1 MECGAKGK
9 AGWGGGGAGR
19 RMRGIKEKRVVFL
32 LSQPPW
38 LFLSL
43 FVVVVVV
50 FLSAHRASPSPL
62 SDLLDQAI

>member
-1 MECGAKGK
+1 
-9 AGWGGGGAGR
+9 
-19 RMRGIKEKRVVFL
+19 MRGIKEERVVFL

-50 FLSAHRASPSPL
+50 FFSAHRASPFPL